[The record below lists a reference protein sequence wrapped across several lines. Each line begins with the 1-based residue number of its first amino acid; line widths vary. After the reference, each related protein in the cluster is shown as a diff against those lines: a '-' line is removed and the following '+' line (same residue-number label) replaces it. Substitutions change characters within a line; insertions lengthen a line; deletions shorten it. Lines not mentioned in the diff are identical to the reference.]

1 MSQLSRA
8 IAPEGWIKRG
18 TAVACLPCRSAPES
32 CSIVARTSTRRTRT
46 QHQSHTDA
54 DLLLGISRRSLR
66 KVSAFSRNAHG
77 KNREYVLAWAHRARR
92 RFRGIGIRRRLAHI
106 LAHTTVAR
114 GCGAPARRAQLATD
128 TGDRRLSSRAQ
139 ASPCG
144 LPAIPAPASRAA
156 RGSSKISTPS
166 FVPVPLVGGCAP
178 ARFPAIVARREAYRS
193 FCALGRA
200 PGTVACQPRGR
211 GQTRV
216 LEILKTRTE

>member
-106 LAHTTVAR
+106 
-114 GCGAPARRAQLATD
+114 ARRTQQLHAGAGAFD
-128 TGDRRLSSRAQ
+128 TRTAGDRHRRSSPEQQSAGEPLWVACHSGSRISRA
-139 ASPCG
+139 SP
-144 LPAIPAPASRAA
+144 
-156 RGSSKISTPS
+156 
-166 FVPVPLVGGCAP
+166 
-178 ARFPAIVARREAYRS
+178 
-193 FCALGRA
+193 RA
-200 PGTVACQPRGR
+200 PS
-211 GQTRV
+211 TRAW
-216 LEILKTRTE
+216 TE